1 HTFTRSVMTYNED
14 GSEAGAANTF
24 TDLTETGYRYFYG
37 TYQFTANAQ
46 KKWNEHN
53 LRLLL
58 GASRETY
65 DEKYLMGY
73 RRDFTYDT
81 YEVLA
86 AGANNETRD
95 NNGTHAQ
102 WLLVSTFGRLNYDFD
117 SKYLFEANLRY
128 DGTSRFIAANRW
140 AAFPSF
146 SAGWRITEEEFM
158 SGLKNSI
165 NQLKLRVSW
174 GKLGNQNIGSSYY
187 PFADALAIGS
197 ISMAE

>member
-1 HTFTRSVMTYNED
+1 SLMTYYED

-24 TDLTETGYRYFYG
+24 TDLTETAYRYLYG
-37 TYQFTANAQ
+37 TYQFQATARQ
-46 KKWNEHN
+46 SFGEHN
-53 LRLLL
+53 FTLLA

-65 DEKYLMGY
+65 DEKYLSGY
-73 RRDFTYDT
+73 RRDFVYDT

-86 AGANNETRD
+86 AGADNETRD

-117 SKYLFEANLRY
+117 DRYLFEANIRY

-146 SAGWRITEEEFM
+146 SAGWRISEEAFM
-158 SGLKNSI
+158 DNMRKVF
-165 NQLKLRVSW
+165 NQLKLRASW

-187 PFADALAIGS
+187 PFAETLAIGS
-197 ISMAE
+197 